1 MRSSTTGLKIVRLS
15 SFSESGIGLPHSTT
29 SRKELRP
36 RNRASV
42 LECGSPMPL
51 SRPFVTRPHLGLLAL
66 CILTFATTALAQRS
80 SRSTGTLVYEVTSP
94 YHHIRVVDEA
104 GVRTLLFDAGMETR
118 MSLKNG
124 LEGHFE
130 YIDYFHMPWLW
141 NTQITNVLMIGLGG
155 GSAQRAFQYYYPDVA
170 FRTVEIDP
178 TVVRVAEEYFNVRE
192 SENHKIEVSD
202 GRVFLRRST
211 TRYDVILLDAYFGD
225 RYGSSIPQ
233 HLATREFFEL
243 ARDHLTTNG
252 VVAYNVIGTLYG
264 WHADIIGAIYKTLQA
279 VFPQVYVFP
288 ATTSMNI
295 VIVATRSPIKT
306 NIQGVRWRAGQL
318 VDSKRITL
326 PGFRQRAE
334 SFQITPPAS
343 AFSSPILTDDF
354 APVEGLSGESGNPD
368 RRRQR

>member
-1 MRSSTTGLKIVRLS
+1 
-15 SFSESGIGLPHSTT
+15 
-29 SRKELRP
+29 
-36 RNRASV
+36 
-42 LECGSPMPL
+42 MPL
-51 SRPFVTRPHLGLLAL
+51 FSGASKAGRGGGPGRWLLAL
-66 CILTFATTALAQRS
+66 CIIAFATSVPAQRV
-80 SRSTGTLVYEVTSP
+80 SRSSGTLVYEVTSP
-94 YHHIRVVDEA
+94 YHHIRVVDDA
-104 GVRTLLFDAGMETR
+104 GVRTLYFDAGMETR

-130 YIDYFHMPWLW
+130 YIDYFQMPWLW

-178 TVVRVAEEYFNVRE
+178 TVVRVAQEFFNVRE
-192 SENHKIEVSD
+192 SENQKIEISD

-211 TRYDVILLDAYFGD
+211 ARYDVILLDAYVSD

-233 HLATREFFEL
+233 HLATKEFFEL

-288 ATTSMNI
+288 ATTSMNV
-295 VIVATRSPIKT
+295 VIIATRSSIKT
-306 NIQGVRWRAGQL
+306 NIQGVRWRAAQL

-326 PGFRQRAE
+326 PRFRQRAE
-334 SFQITPPAS
+334 SFQNTPPAS
-343 AFSSPILTDDF
+343 AFSSPILTDDY
-354 APVEGLSGESGNPD
+354 APVEGLSGENGSSEHRP
-368 RRRQR
+368 RR

>member
-1 MRSSTTGLKIVRLS
+1 MRKVLNLSHQRDPLIPFLTLCLILFTT
-15 SFSESGIGLPHSTT
+15 P
-29 SRKELRP
+29 
-36 RNRASV
+36 
-42 LECGSPMPL
+42 
-51 SRPFVTRPHLGLLAL
+51 
-66 CILTFATTALAQRS
+66 ALAQRT
-80 SRSTGTLVYEVTSP
+80 SRATGTLIYEVTSP
-94 YHHIRVVDEA
+94 YHHIRVIDEA
-104 GVRTLLFDAGMETR
+104 DVRTLYFDAGMETR
-118 MSLKNG
+118 MSLKNS

-178 TVVRVAEEYFNVRE
+178 TVVRVAQEYFNVRE

-211 TRYDVILLDAYFGD
+211 VRYDVILLDAYVAD

-252 VVAYNVIGTLYG
+252 VVAYNVIGSLYG

-279 VFPQVYVFP
+279 VFPQVYLFP
-288 ATTSMNI
+288 ATTSLNI
-295 VIVATRSPIKT
+295 VIIATRSPIKT
-306 NIQGVRWRAGQL
+306 NIQGVRWRAAQM
-318 VDSKRITL
+318 VESKRITV
-326 PGFRQRAE
+326 PGFRQRVE
-334 SFQITPPAS
+334 NFQNTAPVS
-343 AFSSPILTDDF
+343 AFRSPILTDDF

-368 RRRQR
+368 RGRQR